1 MTYATLIDKLCMYNF
16 SLKLEGRADAKA
28 ALKNYFLET
37 NKSLL
42 VTYHIFIVIK
52 NFSNILICPLWLNLL
67 IYSLEILRYAYQRRY
82 LFCSNHYC
90 FLCYQKELMSRI
102 KVK

>member
-16 SLKLEGRADAKA
+16 SLKLEGRADAIA

-52 NFSNILICPLWLNLL
+52 NFSNILICPLWLDLL
-67 IYSLEILRYAYQRRY
+67 IFRLEILRM
-82 LFCSNHYC
+82 HI
-90 FLCYQKELMSRI
+90 KEGTYFVPITTVSFVI
-102 KVK
+102 KKN